1 MGRRRGGQD
10 GQGDQ
15 DQRGPSPARPDH
27 PLTLLRYGPT
37 APNSTLIGVDYLRW
51 IDRPVLSKP
60 VLIAA
65 FEGWNDAGD
74 AASTAARYLINRW
87 DLTLVGDIDP
97 EEFYDFTSTRPEV
110 QLDDDNRR
118 EIIWPSTKLF
128 AGTIADGDHDVLIVI
143 GSEPQL
149 RWRTYCAA
157 LGQVATSQQAR
168 LCLTLGALLA
178 DVPHSRPTSIVGTA
192 FEADVVG
199 GVELRPS
206 SYEGPTGI
214 VGVLHDSW
222 REAGLASASLWATVP
237 SYVPGAASPK
247 AALALIERTT
257 AMLETS
263 LVATDLEIASSAYER
278 QVSELV
284 AADEE
289 TSSYVASLEERYD
302 EGPPVV
308 PSLESI
314 AEEVERFLREQ

>member
-1 MGRRRGGQD
+1 MLG
-10 GQGDQ
+10 
-15 DQRGPSPARPDH
+15 
-27 PLTLLRYGPT
+27 YGPT
-37 APNSTLIGVDYLRW
+37 TPNSTLGGVDYLRW
-51 IDRPVLSKP
+51 INRPVLRQP
-60 VLIAA
+60 VVIAA

-74 AASTAARYLINRW
+74 AASTAARYLLNRW
-87 DLTLVGDIDP
+87 DLDLVGDIDP

-110 QLDDDNRR
+110 QLDDDDRR

-128 AGTIADGDHDVLIVI
+128 AGTIADSGQNVLIVI
-143 GSEPQL
+143 GAEPQL
-149 RWRTYCAA
+149 RWRTYCGAVCE
-157 LGQVATSQQAR
+157 VATGQQAR

-192 FEADVVG
+192 FKADVIG

-214 VGVLHDSW
+214 VGVLHDAW
-222 REAGLASASLWATVP
+222 RQAGLASASLWATVP
-237 SYVPGAASPK
+237 SYVPGASSPK

-263 LVATDLEIASSAYER
+263 LVATDLEVASSAYER

-289 TSSYVASLEERYD
+289 TSSYVASLEARYD
-302 EGPPVV
+302 EGLPVV